1 MPVIFLTD
9 ALFLTLV
16 ASGVVATFYIRRH
29 PHLLIPWRK
38 LSRKRSAMISLVII
52 MFYLTVAL
60 LDSLHFKVPVD
71 SPEERASY
79 GTDIIS
85 VFDYL
90 VAPIL
95 IFGKQEKT
103 FSEPFSTHSFSKETR
118 KLPDG
123 SWESTY
129 PRLKIADAHS
139 VGTEGG
145 SPRGVLPVLFR
156 ALAWALIFLTLLYAA
171 FFIRRARRTD
181 TSVWEAVQE
190 VMSGKSAVPWR
201 EALLAFSLL
210 VLLLTALFA
219 FSTHYHV
226 FGTDKV
232 GGDVFYKT
240 LKSIRTGVLIG
251 TLTTIFMLP
260 FALLLGVVAGY
271 FLGWVDDV
279 IQYVY
284 TTLNSIPSVLLI
296 AAGVL
301 MLQVYMAQHEADFA
315 SVAERSNAKLLFLC
329 LVLGVTSWTGLCR
342 LLRAETLKVKS
353 MDYIQAARCVGV
365 GRLKIILRH
374 VLPNVAH
381 IVFITTALEFS
392 TLVLAEAI
400 LSYINIGV
408 DPAMNSWGNMI
419 SSARLEMA
427 REPEVWWSLVASL
440 IFMFG
445 LVLCANLFADA
456 VRDAFDPHTEAH
468 RTPQLP
474 GKESA

>member
-1 MPVIFLTD
+1 
-9 ALFLTLV
+9 
-16 ASGVVATFYIRRH
+16 
-29 PHLLIPWRK
+29 
-38 LSRKRSAMISLVII
+38 MISLVILL
-52 MFYLTVAL
+52 FYLTVTL
-60 LDSLHFKVPVD
+60 LDSLHFKVPIINAD
-71 SPEERASY
+71 PEKHANY
-79 GTDIIS
+79 ATDIIS

-95 IFGKQEKT
+95 IFDKQEKT
-103 FSEPFSTHSFSKETR
+103 FSEPFSTHLFSKETR
-118 KLPDG
+118 RLPDG
-123 SWESTY
+123 SWENTY
-129 PRLKIADAHS
+129 HRLKIAGPQSANPDRETPH
-139 VGTEGG
+139 EG
-145 SPRGVLPVLFR
+145 LTVLFQ
-156 ALAWALIFLTLLYAA
+156 ALAWTLLFLTLLFSA
-171 FFIRRARRTD
+171 FFALRSRRTG
-181 TSVWEAVQE
+181 TSIRETVSEI
-190 VMSGKSAVPWR
+190 MRGKSAVPWR
-201 EALLAFSLL
+201 EILLTFSLL
-210 VLLLTALFA
+210 SLLLTVLFA
-219 FSTHYHV
+219 LSSNYHV

-232 GGDVFYKT
+232 GEDVFYKT

-301 MLQVYMAQHEADFA
+301 MLQIYMTQHEADFA

-329 LVLGVTSWTGLCR
+329 LVLGITSWTGLCR

-353 MDYIQAARCVGV
+353 MDYIQAARCTGS
-365 GRLKIILRH
+365 GRLRIILRH

-381 IVFITTALEFS
+381 IAFITTALEFS

-408 DPAMNSWGNMI
+408 DPAMHSWGNMI
-419 SSARLEMA
+419 SAARLEMA
-427 REPEVWWSLVASL
+427 REPEVWWSLTAALV
-440 IFMFG
+440 FMFG

-456 VRDAFDPHTEAH
+456 VRDAFDPHTEIQQV
-468 RTPQLP
+468 PQQ
-474 GKESA
+474 